1 MEKLRARFRS
11 INRDTRRDMLNYLLV
26 IVVFVIMQLA
36 VSGDL
41 VSNSMQGQLV
51 PICAYITMALSLN
64 LTVGILGELSLGH
77 GAFMSAG
84 AFVGVLFTT
93 LTQESIPSQ
102 GLRMLLAFVVGAA
115 VAALLGV
122 IIGIPVLRLR
132 GDYLAIVTLG
142 FGEIVKN
149 LLNVLYVGVDD
160 TGLHVTISSNGLTLG
175 EGGKVVISGAM
186 GISGGRRMSTFVMGF
201 VLVLVSLIIIQNL
214 VRSRAGRAIMS
225 IRDNRI
231 AAEAMGINVTK
242 YKLLAFTISAAIAGM
257 AGVLYG
263 HNYSS
268 LQASK
273 FDYNMSIQVLLF
285 VVLGG
290 MGSMRGSIIAA
301 TVLTIL
307 PEMLRGLQDYRML
320 IYAIVLI
327 VVMIFNQS
335 PQVAQ
340 WRAGVMDKMPHFIKK
355 FGAKK
360 EGN

>member
-1 MEKLRARFRS
+1 M
-11 INRDTRRDMLNYLLV
+11 I
-26 IVVFVIMQLA
+26 
-36 VSGDL
+36 
-41 VSNSMQGQLV
+41 
-51 PICAYITMALSLN
+51 
-64 LTVGILGELSLGH
+64 
-77 GAFMSAG
+77 
-84 AFVGVLFTT
+84 
-93 LTQESIPSQ
+93 
-102 GLRMLLAFVVGAA
+102 
-115 VAALLGV
+115 
-122 IIGIPVLRLR
+122 
-132 GDYLAIVTLG
+132 
-142 FGEIVKN
+142 
-149 LLNVLYVGVDD
+149 
-160 TGLHVTISSNGLTLG
+160 
-175 EGGKVVISGAM
+175 ISGAM
-186 GISGGRRMSTFVMGF
+186 GISGRRISTFTMGF
-201 VLVLVSLIIIQNL
+201 VLVLVALIIIQNL

-307 PEMLRGLQDYRML
+307 PEMLRGLKDYRML
-320 IYAIVLI
+320 FYAIVLI

-340 WRAGVMDKMPHFIKK
+340 WRAGLMEKMPHFGKK
-355 FGAKK
+355 AGAKK

>member
-11 INRDTRRDMLNYLLV
+11 INRDTRRDMFNYLLV

-93 LTQESIPSQ
+93 LTQESIPSD
-102 GLRMLLAFVVGAA
+102 GLRMLLAFVVGAV
-115 VAALLGV
+115 VAGLVGV

-149 LLNVLYVGVDD
+149 LLNVLYVGVDKD
-160 TGLHVTISSNGLTLG
+160 GLHATISSNGIVLG
-175 EGGKVVISGAM
+175 EGGQVIISGAM
-186 GISGGRRMSTFVMGF
+186 GISGRRISTFTMGF
-201 VLVLVSLIIIQNL
+201 VLVLVALIIIQNL

-307 PEMLRGLQDYRML
+307 PEMLRGLKDYRML
-320 IYAIVLI
+320 FYAIVLI

-340 WRAGVMDKMPHFIKK
+340 WRAGLMEKMPHFGKK
-355 FGAKK
+355 AGAKK